1 MQYHCYPWALD
12 ETLKFKPSVGQL
24 MDLCEE
30 NYRLI
35 HDLAPDIQHLRG
47 KLVSA
52 QPSHQDL
59 HLEILEQSRY
69 TTLIHLT
76 YFFDNTQCP
85 DPDVV
90 LRVYHDS
97 RQLEVIDLKQSSFT
111 VLNSYSHPG
120 LLIKWKINLFIY
132 KWLNYCKHQ
141 NHQFSASKPDS
152 QKLTKIPS
160 FN

>member
-1 MQYHCYPWALD
+1 MQYHCYPWTLNN
-12 ETLKFKPSVGQL
+12 TLKFKPSVGQL

-35 HDLAPDIQHLRG
+35 MTLAPGIHYMQG
-47 KLVSA
+47 KSVSA

-76 YFFDNTQCP
+76 YFFGGSKLP
-85 DPDVV
+85 DPDAV
-90 LRVYHDS
+90 LRIYHDS
-97 RQLEVIDLKQSSFT
+97 RQLEVIELKQSSYPA
-111 VLNSYSHPG
+111 LNSYSHPS
-120 LLIKWKINLFIY
+120 LLVKWKINLFIF

-141 NHQFSASKPDS
+141 NHHFPSTVPA
-152 QKLTKIPS
+152 QKKETKIPS
-160 FN
+160 FS

>member
-1 MQYHCYPWALD
+1 MQYHCYPWTLD
-12 ETLKFKPSVGQL
+12 NTLRFKPSVGQL

-35 HDLAPDIQHLRG
+35 LDLIPDIQSMKG
-47 KLVSA
+47 KNISS

-76 YFFDNTQCP
+76 YYFENRESP
-85 DPDVV
+85 DPDAI

-97 RQLEVIDLKQSSFT
+97 RQLEVIELKQSSYP
-111 VLNSYSHPG
+111 VLNSYAHPG
-120 LLIKWKINLFIY
+120 LLIKWKKNLFIY

-141 NHQFSASKPDS
+141 NHQFVFTPAPV
-152 QKLTKIPS
+152 QKETKIPS
-160 FN
+160 FS